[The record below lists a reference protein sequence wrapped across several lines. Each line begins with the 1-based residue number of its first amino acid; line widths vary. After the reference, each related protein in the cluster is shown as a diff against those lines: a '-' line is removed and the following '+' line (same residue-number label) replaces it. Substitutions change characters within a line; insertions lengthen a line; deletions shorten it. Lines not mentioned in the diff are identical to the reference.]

1 MRATWRGNGSDTS
14 ARAFD
19 KRGAMRRFLAA
30 AACATLAACT
40 FQGGGLAPFN
50 PAPIAPSE
58 LDLDVPYV
66 PTPRPV
72 VAAMLDMAELGPD
85 DYLIDLGSGD
95 GRIAIEAARR
105 GARALGVDIDPNRVR
120 EAIAAAQLAG
130 VEARARFRR
139 QDLFDTPIREAS
151 VVSMYL
157 LPAINLRLRP
167 RLLTDLRPGTRIVSH
182 AFNMGDWAPDEHRE
196 VNAANIYL
204 WIVPAVAGG
213 RWLLSDA
220 GGERVL
226 ILEQRF
232 QEVSGTLGG
241 AALSEV
247 TLRGTRF
254 RFTAAGRS
262 YEGEIDGAAMRG
274 EGWSARRVE

>member
-1 MRATWRGNGSDTS
+1 MRQITA
-14 ARAFD
+14 
-19 KRGAMRRFLAA
+19 LAA
-30 AACATLAACT
+30 LALLAGCA
-40 FQGGGLAPFN
+40 FQGTGLAPFT
-50 PAPIAPSE
+50 PAPVAPAE
-58 LDLDVPYV
+58 RDLDVPYV

-105 GARALGVDIDPNRVR
+105 GARALGVDIDPNRVA

-130 VEARARFRR
+130 VEAPARFRR

-213 RWLLSDA
+213 RWLLSDGG

-254 RFTAAGRS
+254 RFTAGART
-262 YEGEIDGAAMRG
+262 YEGAIDGAAMRG

>member
-1 MRATWRGNGSDTS
+1 
-14 ARAFD
+14 
-19 KRGAMRRFLAA
+19 MRRLLAA

-50 PAPIAPSE
+50 PAPVAPSE

-72 VAAMLDMAELGPD
+72 VAAMLDMAEVGPE

-120 EAIAAAQLAG
+120 EAITAAQLAG
-130 VEARARFRR
+130 VEPRARFRR

-151 VVSMYL
+151 VVTMYL

-167 RLLTDLRPGTRIVSH
+167 RLLTELRPGTRIVAH
-182 AFNMGDWAPDEHRE
+182 AFNLGDWAPDAHRE
-196 VNAANIYL
+196 VNAANVYL

-213 RWLLSDA
+213 RWLLSDGSGA
-220 GGERVL
+220 ERVL
-226 ILEQRF
+226 QLDQRF
-232 QEVSGTLGG
+232 QVVTGTLGG
-241 AALSEV
+241 AALGEV
-247 TLRGTRF
+247 TLRGTRL
-254 RFTAAGRS
+254 RFTAGGRS

-274 EGWSARRVE
+274 EGWTARRVE